1 MTEGIIEDWKERIKN
16 SWESSLTKM
25 IADKDVLCNWVP
37 FYETI
42 WEMSQ
47 KAFDIPREVQVVID
61 ANDNLFI
68 SVGAPGFVSFEGD
81 EGQLSGMKMPIFSWI
96 HTHPFGD
103 AYFSS
108 RDLLTISMWERF
120 MQHAT
125 SQILKLPLGRIFV
138 TQIRGANW
146 QKQLTEGML
155 KLYGA

>member
-1 MTEGIIEDWKERIKN
+1 MTEVIIEDWKEKIKN

-68 SVGAPGFVSFEGD
+68 SVGDPGFVSFEGD

-103 AYFSS
+103 AQFSS

-120 MQHAT
+120 MQHAIVLGDGER
-125 SQILKLPLGRIFV
+125 QIMSFRKGKNGAHIQEY
-138 TQIRGANW
+138 TQYTWIGD
-146 QKQLTEGML
+146 EEE
-155 KLYGA
+155 